1 MSDPGLE
8 VGAQGEAVSRLQQSL
23 GQAGYP
29 IPLGE
34 ITRRFFGPSTR
45 NAVRSYQQDH
55 ALPVSGAA
63 DPGTLVSLAASTPP
77 NPAGVIGPE
86 VVPAPRDVQVSPSQD
101 PADRAMPQVRAQL
114 TTVPHEL
121 ALWDLVSPYVLEGDT
136 FGQWHAALAVIYVSE
151 YTMAADDLG
160 IVVRGVGR
168 FSGDVS
174 PYVDPS
180 TMTFGVNAENTE
192 GHPANDAGRRDP
204 WIDVRDA
211 QIDFELSAPRE
222 VSQKVAS
229 AVSNIGS
236 SAGFAGCAAVLKA
249 YDANTADPPP
259 SDYASTAFVLDL
271 VLTTAVLR
279 PPFLRGAKLD
289 PSGILLDDPTHVQV
303 KITLPKIK
311 VRLSQGS
318 QVTDPL
324 TATLLSLGA
333 SGLDDQDDI
342 GVADLITMDPP
353 YAFIGPWY
361 TVGIGFRTA
370 ILDLAQGSTPPD
382 VLTQFGFD
390 DSWMGLYLPEL
401 RVYVRPNGAEDLAID
416 ASATNLL
423 IGFGPSAGITGDFE
437 LAVVDQGSGPV
448 TVSARFYD
456 ANQRC
461 YGITKSADG
470 QTATVAIPDHTRMVI
485 DIDGGLTPYTASA
498 QIGSAPDAPG
508 RLFDVSFGAAT
519 CLSIVISATGSQ
531 PGATKTKLIITAN
544 LKPASAPPPPGTTP
558 TPDNPAVRVETTS
571 VTTNGSAVTEPQLT
585 LISQT
590 SNQATIGLD
599 VDPTTA
605 ASTQWVVNG
614 TPAGTCPV
622 LSVDCGPG
630 VTVNVCATLPGPP
643 GVGSGTAYFRFDH
656 PKPNCDNPDN
666 YALIP
671 ANTRTV
677 AAPDQVPTSPWP
689 GGSDVTTALYPLL
702 KDLPA
707 DCPITVCGYASYEAG
722 DQTAESSNA
731 WQYNNQ
737 LAANRAEGL
746 KAIITAYPG
755 TNFTN
760 VTCAPDMSNWPNQ
773 GPGLDIRRCFWKA
786 VATWPPQPG
795 SPTVTAGTVSRPAA
809 QPPQPAP
816 VPDCT
821 LDASPPP
828 PPSWFKKVDAKVR
841 IVRDHFVACEISGEF
856 DIQTPTENELA
867 HGRVPGGQIPQWGN
881 VGSQNPGDGIICAR
895 IVVQLDDATDVVTVS
910 GYFGADPAD
919 LDGLYY
925 LGWLPPAPA
934 QLPDPS
940 YGLDFFGLGV
950 AFWPLIADSAGAA
963 AADGAAVELAV
974 TGAGFAVVAG
984 IACLPWFRVERVIW
998 YGGEFDL
1005 QARPDGD
1012 ELMVLVDIETAISAD
1027 ISIESVDIVTIPRT
1041 APLVVRYKAIGFI
1054 LGNPAGQ
1061 PRFQFRPYFDSSK
1074 GYTIDVSKP
1083 GAIQVHHPFDQILK
1097 ILGARLAR
1105 NNPLMLEVDL
1115 GFAVDLGVVSIDQA
1129 GIRLNLSPGGPPE
1142 LTAFGASVDIP
1153 GALSG
1158 RGYAQIGHDA
1168 NGDSVIE
1175 GALDLAITPV
1185 NIRIAATL
1193 AIAQISPQDG
1203 GPATGVLASLEVDF
1217 PVAIPLADSGLGIY
1231 GFIGLF
1237 AMNFERDMG
1246 IIPAGNVEPPEL
1258 AWLKAAHGD
1267 VSNPQYWV
1275 PRINSWAFGLGALLG
1290 TEGTDFL
1297 INLKGL
1303 VLLELP
1309 GPRLLIVMK
1318 ANVLADA
1325 PGLRD
1330 DTEGVILAVIDLD
1343 FGRGTLTIGLSIDF
1357 SIDPLIEI
1365 KIPAGACFDFNDA
1378 GDWSLYLGR
1387 YDDQVQA
1394 TIFDIF
1400 DASGYL
1406 MLSGSGIPAHNNLPA
1421 VGGFSVAVGLHIS
1434 FCWGGGPLY
1443 AQLAAGFD
1451 AVVGFSPFRLAGTLS
1466 VRGALHLFIIDISA
1480 YAELDVDVGQDNH
1493 GCHVACISGQLC
1505 GEVDFLFFSI
1515 SGCVTLTIGN
1525 DATVPDPPGL
1535 VKSVKLISRSPTLV
1549 VGTGVDKPIDSSL
1562 ADAVEADSGP
1572 TPATLPCVPI
1582 DVIPALM
1589 LAMPPLQDPA
1599 LCFLGQTIG
1608 GTPDAPS
1615 DGWVQRGD
1623 VWYKYTLTEVTLKG
1637 PVTPG
1642 KTPATW
1648 WNTKAGDK
1656 ALEAQLALLSWV
1668 PDPTPK
1674 AVGSSSYLDQT
1685 TTEKWGTVCQP
1696 AAPPAPV
1703 FWTFFF
1709 QILGPSDSGW
1719 QPFGLAYPDP
1729 PGTVRSALPDL
1740 SLFVTERWRCGD
1752 RFIDQMRGIVPA
1764 EVEGAA
1770 VPCPSPPAATAMET
1784 VMTTAT
1790 AAPAVSANHPPAAD
1804 PVTAI
1809 RGGLTGAAAAV
1820 PDEALTIAD
1829 VVQRFS
1835 AGQAVAR
1842 ASLSQLTLAPPGPRT
1857 GIAAAP
1863 PGCFGWALAS
1873 PIFDD
1878 GKPVDIGDQAR
1889 EPVIVAAWNQRG
1901 FKPGPLDDAVVFNFG
1916 PFEYARFYLWI
1927 PTRLMYGETICV
1939 AACDANDHFY
1949 SEHVITGADALPA
1962 APLPT
1967 AWTDPASPWEP
1978 AVVVLNELHALVA
1991 GNYTAVFVE
2000 IPGTAD
2006 TDRVQIGC
2014 LPASRPLRRVITH
2027 RPFYVGGIEAL
2038 KTSEVTRSS
2047 YDTTQQV
2054 AKQCVLQDALG
2065 LDSADN
2071 ALLQPGQ
2078 QYTVTVTWDAC
2089 REKRPEGQP
2098 PSDQQTWTSQTQSF
2112 SFCTDSTP
2120 PIRLDPWVLVALPG
2134 EAEPHYFASETVKVV
2149 FATSN
2154 VGEIYAAYGK
2164 KLQARL
2170 RPSSC
2175 VPVPSS
2181 PTVPHPYP
2189 LSPAHLQPVPAAVLS
2204 PWENAVQKLVGTSA
2218 PCVAICGE
2226 RTRHVSVTIPI
2237 PLDLY
2242 TDYLLDI
2249 EMLDTS
2255 AADGSPGTLVWRGS
2269 FSTGGYRTAADFA
2282 QSFQITKVNHRGV
2295 FPEDCGKLQA
2305 IGPLFAA
2312 ADPQGAQFDDALA
2325 GAGLPAMPVPKI
2337 PAVTVFWDPGSPIP
2351 QPAALLIDAPE
2362 PMWRD
2367 RPIPTLITDPPPA
2380 SAQRYEL
2387 QPQPWLK
2394 LVQQPGG
2401 DNVVDYIV
2409 PAPGGQRAL
2418 VTLKPGSRGQRVTLG
2433 LVRCAHTEAYLDGPA
2448 ATDQFYTV
2456 LDQTLTAAPWEEVD

>member
-1 MSDPGLE
+1 MNDPGLA
-8 VGAQGEAVSRLQQSL
+8 VGAQGEAVSRLQESL

-29 IPLGE
+29 IPPGE
-34 ITRRFFGPSTR
+34 ITRRFFGPGTR

-63 DPGTLVSLAASTPP
+63 DPATLTSLATSSPP
-77 NPAGVIGPE
+77 EPAGATGPE
-86 VVPAPRDVQVSPSQD
+86 VVPAARDTQVSPSQND
-101 PADRAMPQVRAQL
+101 PADRALPQIQTQAV
-114 TTVPHEL
+114 TCPHDL

-136 FGQWHAALAVIYVSE
+136 FGQWHAALSVIYVSE
-151 YTMAADDLG
+151 YSMAADDLG
-160 IVVRGVGR
+160 IVFRGVGH

-174 PYVDPS
+174 PCVDPS
-180 TMTFGVNAENTE
+180 TMTFGVCAENTE
-192 GHPANDAGRRDP
+192 GHPANDPGRRDP

-222 VSQKVAS
+222 VSQKVAT
-229 AVSNIGS
+229 AVSSIGS
-236 SAGFAGCAAVLKA
+236 SAGFAGSAAVLKA
-249 YDANTADPPP
+249 YDANTADPSP

-289 PSGILLDDPTHVQV
+289 PSGILLDDPTHAQV

-318 QVTDPL
+318 HVTDPL

-333 SGLDDQDDI
+333 GGLDDQDDI

-353 YAFIGPWY
+353 YAFIGPWAD
-361 TVGIGFRTA
+361 VGIGFRTA
-370 ILDLAQGSTPPD
+370 TLDLSQGSTPPD
-382 VLTQFGFD
+382 VLAQFGYD
-390 DSWMGLYLPEL
+390 DSWMGVYLPEL
-401 RVYVRPNGAEDLAID
+401 RLYYRRDGALDLAVD
-416 ASATNLL
+416 GSATNLL
-423 IGFGPSAGITGDFE
+423 IGIGPSAGVTGDFE

-461 YGITKSADG
+461 YGITKLADG

-498 QIGSAPDAPG
+498 QIGSVPDCPG

-519 CLSIVISATGSQ
+519 CLPIVISATGSQ
-531 PGATKTKLIITAN
+531 PGATKTKLTITAN

-558 TPDNPAVRVETTS
+558 APDNPAVQVETTS
-571 VTTNGSAVTEPQLT
+571 VTQNGSAVTEPQLT
-585 LISQT
+585 LITQT
-590 SNQATIGLD
+590 SSQATIGLD

-605 ASTQWVVNG
+605 ASTQWTVNG

-622 LSVDCGPG
+622 LTVDCGPG
-630 VTVNVCATLPGPP
+630 VTVNVSATLPGPS
-643 GVGSGTAYFRFDH
+643 GVGSCTAYFRYDH
-656 PKPNCDNPDN
+656 PTPNCENPDDF
-666 YALIP
+666 ACIP
-671 ANTRTV
+671 GNTSTMP
-677 AAPDQVPTSPWP
+677 AIAEGPTSLWWP
-689 GGSDVTTALYPLL
+689 GGSVVATVLYPLL
-702 KDLPA
+702 KGVPA
-707 DCPITVCGYASYEAG
+707 NAPITICGFASCEAH
-722 DQTAESSNA
+722 DDTSADSNDCKR
-731 WQYNNQ
+731 NTQ

-746 KAIITAYPG
+746 KAIICAYPG

-760 VTCAPDMSNWPNQ
+760 VTCAPDMSHWSNQ

-795 SPTVTAGTVSRPAA
+795 LATVTAGTVSRPAA

-816 VPDCT
+816 VPDNPQ
-821 LDASPPP
+821 DASPPP
-828 PPSWFKKVDAKVR
+828 TPSWFKKVDAKVR

-856 DIQTPTENELA
+856 DIQTPTENQLA
-867 HGRVPGGQIPQWGN
+867 NGGVPGGQIPQWGN
-881 VGSQNPGDGIICAR
+881 VGSQNPGDGIICVR

-940 YGLDFFGLGV
+940 YGLDFLGLGV
-950 AFWPLIADSAGAA
+950 AFWPLIADSAGAV

-974 TGAGFAVVAG
+974 TAAGLGVVAG
-984 IACLPWFRVERVIW
+984 IAGLPWFRVERVIW

-1012 ELMVLVDIETAISAD
+1012 EVLVLVDIETAISAD
-1027 ISIESVDIVTIPRT
+1027 ISIGSVDIVTIPRT

-1083 GAIQVHHPFDQILK
+1083 GAIQVHDPFDQILK

-1105 NNPLMLEVDL
+1105 NNPFMMEVDL
-1115 GFAVDLGVVSIDQA
+1115 GFAVDVGVVSIDRA
-1129 GIRLNLSPGGPPE
+1129 RIRLNLSPGGPPE

-1158 RGYAQIGHDA
+1158 RGYAQIGSDA
-1168 NGDSVIE
+1168 NGDSVIA
-1175 GALDLAITPV
+1175 GALDLTITPV

-1193 AIAQISPQDG
+1193 AIAQISAQDG
-1203 GPATGVLASLEVDF
+1203 GPATGVQASLEVDF

-1237 AMNFERDMG
+1237 AMNFERDMT
-1246 IIPAGNVEPPEL
+1246 IIPAKNTEPPEL

-1267 VSNPQYWV
+1267 VSCPAYWT
-1275 PRINSWAFGLGALLG
+1275 PKINSWAFGVGALLG
-1290 TEGTDFL
+1290 TEGTDILF
-1297 INLKGL
+1297 NLKGL

-1318 ANVLADA
+1318 ANLLAEIPELQGDA
-1325 PGLRD
+1325 
-1330 DTEGVILAVIDLD
+1330 EGTFLAVIDLD
-1343 FGRGTLTIGLSIDF
+1343 FGRGTLTIGLSVDF
-1357 SIDPLIEI
+1357 CIDPLIEI
-1365 KIPAGACFDFNDA
+1365 KIPVEAFFDFNHTS
-1378 GDWSLYLGR
+1378 DWRLNLGQ
-1387 YDDQVQA
+1387 YCDQVQA
-1394 TIFDIF
+1394 TIFDVF

-1406 MLSGSGIPAHNNLPA
+1406 MLSGNGIPAHDNLPA
-1421 VGGFSVAVGLHIS
+1421 VTGFSVAVGLHVS
-1434 FCWGGGPLY
+1434 YTWGIDPLY
-1443 AQLAAGFD
+1443 ARLAAGFD
-1451 AVVGFSPFRLAGTLS
+1451 AVVGFSPFRMAGTMT
-1466 VRGALHLFIIDISA
+1466 VRGTLHLFILDISA
-1480 YAELDVDVGQDNH
+1480 YAELDVEVGDDGH
-1493 GCHVACISGQLC
+1493 GGHIAKICGQVC
-1505 GEVDFLFFSI
+1505 GEVDFLFFSV
-1515 SGCVTLTIGN
+1515 SGCVSLTVGD
-1525 DATVPDPPGL
+1525 DAVPVPDPPAL
-1535 VKSVKLISRSPTLV
+1535 VKSVQLVSRSPALV

-1562 ADAVEADSGP
+1562 ANAVEAGSKP
-1572 TPATLPCVPI
+1572 APATLPCVPI

-1599 LCFLGQTIG
+1599 LCFLGQAIG
-1608 GTPDAPS
+1608 GTPDAPG

-1623 VWYKYTLTEVTLKG
+1623 VWYQYTLTAVSLKG
-1637 PVTPG
+1637 PVTAG

-1648 WNTKAGDK
+1648 WNTKAGDQ

-1674 AVGSSSYLDQT
+1674 AVGSSSYLDGT
-1685 TTEKWGTVCQP
+1685 TTEKWGTVCQA

-1709 QILGPSDSGW
+1709 QVLGPSDSGW
-1719 QPFGLAYPDP
+1719 LPFGLAYPDP
-1729 PGTVRSALPDL
+1729 PGTVRSAPPDL
-1740 SLFVTERWRCGD
+1740 SLLVTERWRCGD

-1770 VPCPSPPAATAMET
+1770 VPCPG
-1784 VMTTAT
+1784 
-1790 AAPAVSANHPPAAD
+1790 APAVAAARPPATGN

-1809 RGGLTGAAAAV
+1809 RGGLTGAAAAI
-1820 PDEALTIAD
+1820 PDEPLTVAD

-1835 AGQAVAR
+1835 AGQAVSR
-1842 ASLSQLTLAPPGPRT
+1842 ASLSQLILAHGTPSPGARNGSAAVPRE
-1857 GIAAAP
+1857 
-1863 PGCFGWALAS
+1863 CFGWALAS

-1878 GKPVDIGDQAR
+1878 GRPVDIGDQAR
-1889 EPVIVAAWNQRG
+1889 EPAVVAAWNQRE

-1927 PTRLMYGETICV
+1927 PTRLMYGEAVTV

-1949 SEHVITGADALPA
+1949 YEHVITHADALPA
-1962 APLPT
+1962 ATLPST
-1967 AWTDPASPWEP
+1967 WTDPASPWEP
-1978 AVVVLNELHALVA
+1978 AVVVLGELHALA
-1991 GNYTAVFVE
+1991 AETYTAVFVE
-2000 IPGTAD
+2000 IQGTAD

-2014 LPASRPLRRVITH
+2014 PPASRPLRRAMNL
-2027 RPFYVGGIEAL
+2027 RPFYVAGIEAL
-2038 KTSEVTRSS
+2038 KMSEVTRSS
-2047 YDTTQQV
+2047 YDTTQQT
-2054 AKQCVLQDALG
+2054 AKQCVLLDALG

-2071 ALLQPGQ
+2071 ALLQPGE
-2078 QYTVTVTWDAC
+2078 QYTVTVTWNAC
-2089 REKRPEGQP
+2089 REKRPQGQP
-2098 PSDQQTWTSQTQSF
+2098 PSDQQSWTGQVQSF
-2112 SFCTDSTP
+2112 CFTTDSTP
-2120 PIRLDPWVLVALPG
+2120 PARLDPWVLVALPG
-2134 EAEPHYFASETVKVV
+2134 EAEAHYFAAETVKVV

-2154 VGEIYAAYGK
+2154 VGAIYAAYGK

-2170 RPSSC
+2170 RPSSY

-2181 PTVPHPYP
+2181 PAVPHPYP
-2189 LSPAHLQPVPAAVLS
+2189 LSPANLQPIPAAILS

-2218 PCVAICGE
+2218 PCVAVSGE
-2226 RTRHVSVTIPI
+2226 RIRHSAVTIPI

-2249 EMLDTS
+2249 EMLDVS

-2269 FSTGGYRTAADFA
+2269 FSTGGYRTAGDFA
-2282 QSFQITKVNHRGV
+2282 GSFQITKVNHRGV
-2295 FPEDCGKLQA
+2295 HLEDCGKLQA
-2305 IGPLFAA
+2305 IGPAFAA
-2312 ADPQGAQFDDALA
+2312 ADPQGAQFDAALT
-2325 GAGLPAMPVPKI
+2325 GAGLPAMPVPKV
-2337 PAVTVFWDPGSPIP
+2337 PGVTVFWDPASPAP
-2351 QPAALLIDAPE
+2351 QPAALLIDASE

-2380 SAQRYEL
+2380 CAQRCEL
-2387 QPQPWLK
+2387 QPQPWLE
-2394 LVQQPGG
+2394 LVQQAGG

-2418 VTLKPGSRGQRVTLG
+2418 VTLKPGCRGQRVTLA
-2433 LVRCAHTEAYLDGPA
+2433 LRRCAHIEAYLDGPA

-2456 LDQTLTAAPWEEVD
+2456 LDQSLTAAPWEEVD